1 MVIFSLSQKS
11 KCQKRNVHNLHK
23 EKTFI
28 NRNILYT
35 ILFIII
41 LRGVIVNDYEI
52 IQKWKAGLTKN
63 KLAEI
68 YRRQFNQQIRII
80 RSSTR
85 HRHDGK
91 FITNYESLAHVE
103 KIIYKYLKNNNK

>member
-1 MVIFSLSQKS
+1 M
-11 KCQKRNVHNLHK
+11 NN
-23 EKTFI
+23 
-28 NRNILYT
+28 N
-35 ILFIII
+35 
-41 LRGVIVNDYEI
+41 EI
-52 IQKWKAGLTKN
+52 IEKWRKGLSKH

-103 KIIYKYLKNNNK
+103 KIIYGYLKNKN

>member
-1 MVIFSLSQKS
+1 M
-11 KCQKRNVHNLHK
+11 
-23 EKTFI
+23 
-28 NRNILYT
+28 
-35 ILFIII
+35 
-41 LRGVIVNDYEI
+41 NDNEI

-91 FITNYESLAHVE
+91 FITNYEALEYIE
-103 KIIYKYLKNNNK
+103 KIIYMYVKGEK